1 MSDGDLPEVPDDADD
16 ADAGTE
22 GDDGFDFDAF
32 DDYDPSE
39 YSTEDDGDETDE
51 WTAFDDGGGGDDA
64 ADADSDG
71 SSPGRLASIWATLVA
86 AVGAIAAP
94 FRWALSRVAN
104 AATTVRYRAKQ
115 GFVAFI
121 MGSHPNTS
129 RLLATV
135 VVGSGLVA
143 AVGTVGLLVNGAD
156 TSASSGPIVRTVLG
170 LATSPWVWVLGL
182 VVLFRQ
188 LLFFA
193 DRILARVTAQLSG
206 YSTQTVRRLAEEARQ
221 PDLER
226 CERILVQ
233 TGDSADQITAWVRA
247 AFDGD
252 GHEEVAF
259 NPPGAETDATDA
271 TDGDSLAL
279 ERRDPAA
286 EPIDVGGDETA
297 DATDA
302 ETESADTDFWTQ
314 LRLFRLELASAV
326 DFNGVLWRFLAP
338 AALAFVGIML
348 WLRIWIQPWVI
359 PVVLAISVFL
369 GGGYY
374 WLVDLRHRRRLKALR
389 AEESPTRWTDLAILV
404 KTVEVPETTMY
415 YGFLDGNVY
424 ASEDKDELARTL
436 ADRAIDRLEGRQ
448 PAPAIEETNA
458 YLLKRYIPMLEA
470 WEQEYERKAIMDQLI
485 DRVADAPE
493 GILPR
498 DILIEEIV
506 EYDRRYVA
514 WGLLFIGRGRDP
526 DLVREVYQDLLEIHA
541 LTETPVTVEDPDSGE
556 GREIVA
562 VAKGDEA
569 FPDRVVQ
576 LRGEFSSL
584 FGKQAFNTR
593 YDAPDRED
601 TPTPAPFVRPET
613 QEPAD

>member
-1 MSDGDLPEVPDDADD
+1 M
-16 ADAGTE
+16 
-22 GDDGFDFDAF
+22 
-32 DDYDPSE
+32 
-39 YSTEDDGDETDE
+39 
-51 WTAFDDGGGGDDA
+51 
-64 ADADSDG
+64 
-71 SSPGRLASIWATLVA
+71 LVA
-86 AVGAIAAP
+86 TAGAIAGP
-94 FRWALSRVAN
+94 FRWLLSRSAN

-143 AVGTVGLLVNGAD
+143 VVGTVGLLVNGAN

-206 YSTQTVRRLAEEARQ
+206 YSAQTVRRLAEEARQ

-233 TGDSADQITAWVRA
+233 TGDSAGEITAWIRA
-247 AFDGD
+247 AFDGE
-252 GHEEVAF
+252 GHNEVAF
-259 NPPGAETDATDA
+259 NPPGAETDDDETDS
-271 TDGDSLAL
+271 DSLAL

-286 EPIDVGGDETA
+286 DPIDAA
-297 DATDA
+297 DVTDA
-302 ETESADTDFWTQ
+302 EGDESDGPDFWTQ

-326 DFNGVLWRFLAP
+326 DFNGVLWRFLVP
-338 AALAFVGIML
+338 AGLAFVGIML

-359 PVVLAISVFL
+359 PIVVAISVFL

-374 WLVDLRHRRRLKALR
+374 WMVDLRHRRRLKALR
-389 AEESPTRWTDLAILV
+389 AEESPTRWTDLAILA

-498 DILIEEIV
+498 DILIEEVV

-541 LTETPVTVEDPDSGE
+541 LTETPVTVDGPDSGE
-556 GREIVA
+556 GRELIA

-613 QEPAD
+613 QETAD